1 MQDISAAGT
10 AFECYHPNGAK
21 LTDDVVESCT
31 RHGIKINAWTI
42 NDMALLEKL
51 ADLNCSGVITNF
63 PGICRAWRGIAG
75 NREVYFTCGKA
86 EKLLKEQRT
95 ELLEK
100 RNYLSSI
107 WMMGHFTWETGFW
120 MERWTS

>member
-1 MQDISAAGT
+1 MNAESWWTTDWAMQDISAAGT

-51 ADLNCSGVITNF
+51 AT
-63 PGICRAWRGIAG
+63 
-75 NREVYFTCGKA
+75 
-86 EKLLKEQRT
+86 
-95 ELLEK
+95 
-100 RNYLSSI
+100 
-107 WMMGHFTWETGFW
+107 
-120 MERWTS
+120 